1 MNLNIGKVIYELRKK
16 AKVTQEQLAN
26 AVGVSVPAVSKWE
39 NNTSYPDITLLPAI
53 ARYFNTSIDEL
64 MSYDMTLST
73 EEIDVFIK
81 KCQSMLQTQ
90 PFEMIVKECESYLHQ
105 YPNSLEL
112 KLNIGSLYMMS
123 FSFLTEESDFLEMMN
138 KAIAL
143 FEEAATSSDIKVQ
156 EQAHFLLASLYG
168 MTEDE
173 KKAEE
178 VLLKIPKSELN
189 RDDLLIPIYIRQ
201 KRYDEAKKMIQTN
214 IMRALQS
221 ITLYLSNYENLA
233 IKEDNLELAEKLL
246 LIQPE
251 LVNLFDLE
259 RELGLSK
266 YTLRYYEKE
275 GLITP
280 QRDNNGYRCYSDEDL
295 QTLKLVKFLRSLNIS
310 IDDVKAIIHGK
321 LDFHEC
327 LKMNQ
332 IHLDHQI
339 ESLKEVKK
347 TIENIG
353 KDKTR

>member
-259 RELGLSK
+259 RELGLGYALEAANFYARLK
-266 YTLRYYEKE
+266 NKEKTLSFLGMLVDKLSSTEKKGKSE
-275 GLITP
+275 FFNLL
-280 QRDNNGYRCYSDEDL
+280 DL
-295 QTLKLVKFLRSLNIS
+295 HESAAASQLPILLLRSL
-310 IDDVKAIIHGK
+310 DMDRCY
-321 LDFHEC
+321 DFIKEDNTIKVLVHRLER
-327 LKMNQ
+327 LKP
-332 IHLDHQI
+332 HD
-339 ESLKEVKK
+339 
-347 TIENIG
+347 
-353 KDKTR
+353 